1 VNASSLEDLYLLS
14 SIVQLLLRILEH
26 FLTPQIK
33 EVIRIGVE
41 LQAILTVLPE
51 IQDSDQSSIISKL
64 DYSNAVERS
73 SLLITCKR

>member
-1 VNASSLEDLYLLS
+1 VNVLLLEDLYLLS

-26 FLTPQIK
+26 FLTPQVK

-51 IQDSDQSSIISKL
+51 IQDNNQGSIIPKL
-64 DYSNAVERS
+64 DYSNAIRTQFS
-73 SLLITCKR
+73 ANYL